1 MSINNRHSSF
11 INNINWLIKRN
22 YQNNEKLLYK
32 LWRIKVCNN
41 KLYFTY
47 KIKLVQVLGKH
58 DFK

>member
-11 INNINWLIKRN
+11 INSFNWLIKRS
-22 YQNNEKLLYK
+22 YQNNEKFLYK
-32 LWRIKVCNN
+32 SWRIKVYNN